1 MAAMSTATLS
11 KISEDSS
18 DSVTTGFDLFSTPH
32 THTSV
37 VWRETVP
44 ILPIRDSSSD
54 LIEFNLPRED
64 GHYYDTS
71 DVKLLLKLRL
81 LKEDGT
87 VLHAN
92 ARDCAVALG
101 DSFLASLFSSVSIKL
116 NGQDVE
122 YEPNYPH
129 RAFVETLLNYDK
141 GAKETHLWT
150 SQGWIE
156 DKSVCKNFAD
166 LSAGDLLARKERIN
180 DGKTISLFGFINM
193 SLFKQE
199 RFLPPN
205 TQMTLTLRR
214 SHPKFCLH
222 SATATPAG
230 GVQIKIDK
238 SELWVT
244 KILANP
250 ALQSAQSKV
259 MMKANAMVRIPL
271 NRVKTQ
277 FHVIP
282 AGVTDW
288 RIVLAEN
295 GQKPTRVVVGLINH
309 KAKSGDFTLNPFRF
323 GHNNVTHM
331 EMLIDGIPCQR
342 RFEPEYANRVYAR
355 TYASMVKGSGLEHFQ
370 R

>member
-1 MAAMSTATLS
+1 
-11 KISEDSS
+11 
-18 DSVTTGFDLFSTPH
+18 
-32 THTSV
+32 
-37 VWRETVP
+37 
-44 ILPIRDSSSD
+44 
-54 LIEFNLPRED
+54 
-64 GHYYDTS
+64 
-71 DVKLLLKLRL
+71 
-81 LKEDGT
+81 
-87 VLHAN
+87 
-92 ARDCAVALG
+92 
-101 DSFLASLFSSVSIKL
+101 
-116 NGQDVE
+116 
-122 YEPNYPH
+122 
-129 RAFVETLLNYDK
+129 
-141 GAKETHLWT
+141 
-150 SQGWIE
+150 
-156 DKSVCKNFAD
+156 
-166 LSAGDLLARKERIN
+166 
-180 DGKTISLFGFINM
+180 
-193 SLFKQE
+193 
-199 RFLPPN
+199 
-205 TQMTLTLRR
+205 MTLTLRR

-342 RFEPEYANRVYAR
+342 RFDPDYANGVYAR
-355 TYASMVKGSGLEHFQ
+355 TYASMVHGSGLDLHNTSNGITYDKFKDGMAFYVLDNSSDDNGFNFVGNATVSLSMGFYEGTAELQSAFVYQEKDDMLSIDQEHNVSMIAGVL
-370 R
+370 